1 VQGEKNNQMAL
12 IQHTQPISVPPRPV
26 PPEPERRRRRHLFL
40 KAVILL
46 TAPFYCIGFTLLA
59 MLRVE
64 EVVHR
69 AASSPLF
76 LGGLAFFA
84 FLLLIEPWTGAVTHS
99 CAAGAKCASVGA
111 ADPVSCLGCL
121 GSCLTVIGVLAGIV
135 ALAGW
140 LL

>member
-1 VQGEKNNQMAL
+1 MAS
-12 IQHTQPISVPPRPV
+12 IQHTQPIHVPPRPV
-26 PPEPERRRRRHLFL
+26 SSERARRQRRHRLL

-46 TAPFYCIGFTLLA
+46 TVPLYCVGFTLLA
-59 MLRVE
+59 VLRVE
-64 EVVHR
+64 EIVNR

-76 LGGLAFFA
+76 LGGLVFFA

-99 CAAGAKCASVGA
+99 CAAGVKCASVGA

-121 GSCLTVIGVLAGIV
+121 GSCMTVVGVGAGIV
-135 ALAGW
+135 ALASW

>member
-1 VQGEKNNQMAL
+1 MAS
-12 IQHTQPISVPPRPV
+12 IQHTQPIQVEPRPV
-26 PPEPERRRRRHLFL
+26 VSERERRRRRHLFL

-59 MLRVE
+59 TLHIETMVN
-64 EVVHR
+64 R

-76 LGGLAFFA
+76 LGGLVFFA

-99 CAAGAKCASVGA
+99 CAAGVKCASVGA
-111 ADPVSCLGCL
+111 ADPVSCLGCM
-121 GSCLTVIGVLAGIV
+121 GSCLTVIGVVAGII
-135 ALAGW
+135 ALAMW

>member
-1 VQGEKNNQMAL
+1 MAS
-12 IQHTQPISVPPRPV
+12 IQHTQPIHVPPRPV
-26 PPEPERRRRRHLFL
+26 ATERERRQRRHRLL

-46 TAPFYCIGFTLLA
+46 TVPLYCVGFTLLA

-64 EVVHR
+64 EVVNR

-99 CAAGAKCASVGA
+99 CAAGVKCASIGG

-121 GSCLTVIGVLAGIV
+121 GGCLTVVGVVAGIV
-135 ALAGW
+135 ALGTW